1 MHQVTIETD
10 EDLEKQLLHKEMEK
24 AYQKYAKRYS
34 DQALDTH
41 VYSYLARKGFQNDWI
56 KTAMMERRHQF
67 DEED

>member
-1 MHQVTIETD
+1 MQID
-10 EDLEKQLLHKEMEK
+10 KK